1 MKEAAM
7 PYAQSLSLWKSMKLR
22 RKFSAVSVAFTLVL
36 TGLIVFNV
44 LVLKSQTQL
53 SLVTDMAGRQRML
66 SQRFAKE
73 VLLAGQGSVA
83 DHQATL
89 RIMRDGLGALMDG
102 GELVINLDTGTKG
115 EVPAAPTLEIRS
127 RLAEQA
133 VILRGYETAA
143 AGYLAAPAGDQ
154 RRADKLKELLGIQT
168 QLSDSAEVTVKLLGQ
183 QAERVIQG
191 MVLLQVVV
199 GVLCALGGLLISAW
213 IGRQIAAPLEAC
225 SQAAHKVA
233 EGDLRIEPL
242 VINSADEIGV
252 LETAFNEMLASQR
265 TMAIQTRQACDS
277 IIGAASA
284 ILASAQE
291 QAAGTKQQAAAV
303 QEITTTVEEISLS
316 GKQVAERSRQVAG
329 TAEAVAVSGN
339 QGLTTVRESSAGME
353 AIREQTE
360 TVAENIITL
369 SERTQAVGEII
380 ATVNEIA
387 EQSNLVAL
395 NAAIEAAD
403 ARDQGRRFSVVA
415 GEIKNLADQAKEAT
429 SQVRGILEQT
439 QKGIN
444 TSVMLTEEALKR
456 VETGREKAAQSEH
469 VIRQMADNIQESVH
483 AFQQIV
489 GATNQQQIGL
499 EQVTQ
504 ALHEIRQASQQTAL
518 TTAQLEKASLDLGQ
532 LGQSLARTLEKYKL

>member
-1 MKEAAM
+1 MTNANNH
-7 PYAQSLSLWKSMKLR
+7 SLWKTMKLR
-22 RKFSAVSVAFTLVL
+22 RKFSTMSAAFTLVL
-36 TGLIVFNV
+36 AGLIVFNV
-44 LVLKSQTQL
+44 MVLRSQSQY
-53 SLVTDMAGRQRML
+53 SIITDMAGRQRML
-66 SQRFAKE
+66 SQKFSKE
-73 VLLAGQGSVA
+73 VLLSGGGIVV
-83 DHQATL
+83 DHQSTMRL
-89 RIMRDGLGALMDG
+89 MRDSLAALMEG
-102 GELVINLDTGTKG
+102 GEILVNLDTMSKTDLP
-115 EVPAAPTLEIRS
+115 PAPSGEIRAK
-127 RLAEQA
+127 LAEQA
-133 VILRGYETAA
+133 VALRQYDLAATA
-143 AGYLAAPAGDQ
+143 YLASVPSDIKRG
-154 RRADKLKELLGIQT
+154 DKLKDLLNTQT
-168 QLSDSAEVTVKLLGQ
+168 QVSDTADGAVKMLSYHAWSS
-183 QAERVIQG
+183 IQS
-191 MVLLQVVV
+191 MIWLQVVFGAV
-199 GVLCALGGLLISAW
+199 IGLIAMGLSRM
-213 IGRQIAAPLEAC
+213 IGRQIAEPLEAC
-225 SQAAHKVA
+225 SQAARKVA
-233 EGDLRIEPL
+233 DGDLRLEDL
-242 VINSADEIGV
+242 EVNSSDEIGV
-252 LETAFNEMLASQR
+252 LQAAFNQMVHSQR
-265 TMAIQTRQACDS
+265 DVAGQARSACNS
-277 IIGAASA
+277 LIAAAAA
-284 ILASAQE
+284 ILSSAQE

-329 TAEAVAVSGN
+329 TAEAVATSGTV
-339 QGLTTVRESSAGME
+339 GLQAVRDASIGME

-415 GEIKNLADQAKEAT
+415 NEIKNLADQAKEAT

-456 VETGREKAAQSEH
+456 VEVGRERTTQSEH
-469 VIRQMADNIQESVH
+469 VIRQMSDNIQESVH

-504 ALHEIRQASQQTAL
+504 ALHEIRQASQQTAV
-518 TTAQLEKASLDLGQ
+518 TTAQLEKASMDLSQ
-532 LGQSLARTLEKYKL
+532 LGQNLARTLEKYQL

>member
-1 MKEAAM
+1 MNNA
-7 PYAQSLSLWKSMKLR
+7 SHHSVWKDMKLR
-22 RKFSAVSVAFTLVL
+22 RKFSTVSVAFTFVL
-36 TGLIVFNV
+36 AGLIAFNV
-44 LVLKSQTQL
+44 LVLRSQSQQ

-66 SQRFAKE
+66 SQKFAKE
-73 VLLAGQGSVA
+73 VMLVNVGVSSDMQGTLKLL
-83 DHQATL
+83 
-89 RIMRDGLGALMDG
+89 RDSLAALMEG
-102 GELVINLDTGTKG
+102 GEVITNLDTGARAELPPAPNV
-115 EVPAAPTLEIRS
+115 EVRAK
-127 RLAEQA
+127 LAEQA
-133 VILRGYETAA
+133 VALRQYEAVA
-143 AGYLAAPAGDQ
+143 NAYLALPPGDS
-154 RRADKLKELLGIQT
+154 RRTDKLKELLVT
-168 QLSDSAEVTVKLLGQ
+168 QLALSDSAEAAVKMFSF
-183 QAERVIQG
+183 QG
-191 MVLLQVVV
+191 EATIRNMVMLQVVL
-199 GVLCALGGLLISAW
+199 GLICAMAGLVVSSM
-213 IGRQIAAPLEAC
+213 IGRQLADPLAECAEAAR
-225 SQAAHKVA
+225 KVA

-242 VINSADEIGV
+242 EIHSSDEIAV
-252 LETAFNEMLASQR
+252 LQVAFNDMLASQR
-265 TMAIQTRQACDS
+265 DVALQSRTVCDALT
-277 IIGAASA
+277 AAANA
-284 ILASAQE
+284 ILSSAQE

-329 TAEAVAVSGN
+329 TAEAVATSGTA
-339 QGLTTVRESSAGME
+339 GLQAVRDASVGME

-380 ATVNEIA
+380 VTVNEIA

-415 GEIKNLADQAKEAT
+415 NEMKNLADQAKEAT

-456 VETGREKAAQSEH
+456 VETGRERTTVSEH
-469 VIRQMADNIQESVH
+469 VIRQMSDNIQESVH

-504 ALHEIRQASQQTAL
+504 ALHEIRQASQQTAV
-518 TTAQLEKASLDLGQ
+518 TTAQLEKASLDLSQ
-532 LGQSLARTLEKYKL
+532 LGQKLSRTLEKYRL

>member
-1 MKEAAM
+1 MIKT
-7 PYAQSLSLWKSMKLR
+7 AQHSWWKDLKLR
-22 RKFSAVSVAFTLVL
+22 RKFSTVSLGFTLVL
-36 TGLIVFNV
+36 AGLIAFNV
-44 LVLKSQTQL
+44 MVLRSQAQN
-53 SLVTDMAGRQRML
+53 SLITDIAGRQRML
-66 SQRFAKE
+66 SQKFAKE
-73 VLLAGQGSVA
+73 VMLVGAGIGA
-83 DHQATL
+83 DHQVTL
-89 RIMRDGLGALMDG
+89 KLMRDSLAGLMEG
-102 GELVINLDTGTKG
+102 GEVTINLDTGAKADLP
-115 EVPAAPTLEIRS
+115 PAPSQEIRAKLS
-127 RLAEQA
+127 EQA
-133 VILRGYETAA
+133 ALLRQYDAA
-143 AGYLAAPAGDQ
+143 ATALLALPAGEAK
-154 RRADKLKELLGIQT
+154 RADRLKEMLTLQA
-168 QLSDSAEVTVKLLGQ
+168 QLSDSAETAVKLLGHH
-183 QAERVIQG
+183 ADASIRAMIGLEIA
-191 MVLLQVVV
+191 V
-199 GVLCALGGLLISAW
+199 GVLCALAGLVLSGL
-213 IGRQIAAPLEAC
+213 IGRQIADPLAACAEA
-225 SQAAHKVA
+225 ARKIA
-233 EGDLRIEPL
+233 EGDLSIEPL
-242 VINSADEIGV
+242 EVSSSDEIGV
-252 LETAFNEMLASQR
+252 LQEAFDEMLKSQR
-265 TMAIQTRQACDS
+265 DIALQTRSACDALT
-277 IIGAASA
+277 AAAAA
-284 ILASAQE
+284 ILSSAQE

-329 TAEAVAVSGN
+329 TAEAVATSGTA
-339 QGLTTVRESSAGME
+339 GLHAVRDASAGME

-403 ARDQGRRFSVVA
+403 AREQGRRFSVVA

-429 SQVRGILEQT
+429 AQVRGILEQT

-456 VETGREKAAQSEH
+456 VELGREKSTMSEH

-504 ALHEIRQASQQTAL
+504 ALHEIRQASQQTAQ
-518 TTAQLEKASLDLGQ
+518 TTAQLEKASLDLSQ
-532 LGQSLARTLEKYKL
+532 LGQKLSRTLEKYRL

>member
-1 MKEAAM
+1 MTKT
-7 PYAQSLSLWKSMKLR
+7 AQHSWWKSLKLR
-22 RKFSAVSVAFTLVL
+22 RKFSTVSLGFTLVL
-36 TGLIVFNV
+36 AGLIAFNV
-44 LVLKSQTQL
+44 WVLRSQGQSAL
-53 SLVTDMAGRQRML
+53 ITDMAGRQRML
-66 SQRFAKE
+66 SQKFAKE
-73 VLLAGQGSVA
+73 VMLVAQGQPA

-89 RIMRDGLGALMDG
+89 KLMRDSLAALMEG
-102 GELVINLDTGTKG
+102 GEIVVNSDTGAKADI
-115 EVPAAPTLEIRS
+115 PAAASLEIKA

-133 VILRGYETAA
+133 ALLRQYEGAA
-143 AGYLAAPAGDQ
+143 AALLAVPVGDA
-154 RRADKLKELLGIQT
+154 RRVERLRDMLALQT
-168 QLSDSAEVTVKLLGQ
+168 QLSDVADSAVKSMSY
-183 QAERVIQG
+183 QAESSVRVMIALE
-191 MVLLQVVV
+191 VAV
-199 GVLCALGGLLISAW
+199 GLACALAGLVVSGL
-213 IGRQIAAPLEAC
+213 IGRQIADPLAACAEA
-225 SQAAHKVA
+225 ARKIA
-233 EGDLRIEPL
+233 EGDLRLEL
-242 VINSADEIGV
+242 LEVNSSDEIGT
-252 LETAFNEMLASQR
+252 LLQSFDDMLKSQR
-265 TMAIQTRQACDS
+265 DMALQTRSVCDALT
-277 IIGAASA
+277 AAAAA
-284 ILASAQE
+284 ILSSAQE

-329 TAEAVAVSGN
+329 TAEAVASSGTA
-339 QGLTTVRESSAGME
+339 GLHAVRDAAQGME

-403 ARDQGRRFSVVA
+403 AREQGRRFSVVA

-429 SQVRGILEQT
+429 AQVRGILEQT

-456 VETGREKAAQSEH
+456 VESGREKSSMSEH

-504 ALHEIRQASQQTAL
+504 ALHEIQQASRQTAQ
-518 TTAQLEKASLDLGQ
+518 TTAQLEKASLDLSR
-532 LGQSLARTLEKYKL
+532 LGDTLARTLEKYRL

>member
-1 MKEAAM
+1 MNKPAHH
-7 PYAQSLSLWKSMKLR
+7 SLWKDMTLR
-22 RKFSAVSVAFTLVL
+22 RKFSTVSVAFTFVL
-36 TGLIVFNV
+36 AGLIAFNV
-44 LVLKSQTQL
+44 MLLRSHFQQ

-66 SQRFAKE
+66 SQKFTKE
-73 VLLAGQGSVA
+73 VLLVGTGLPSESQG
-83 DHQATL
+83 TL
-89 RIMRDGLGALMDG
+89 KLMRDSLAALMDG
-102 GELVINLDTGTKG
+102 GEVITNLDTGARADL
-115 EVPAAPTLEIRS
+115 PPAPTVEIHAK
-127 RLAEQA
+127 LAEQA
-133 VILRGYETAA
+133 VALRQYETAA
-143 AGYLAAPAGDQ
+143 NAYLALPASDPK
-154 RRADKLKELLGIQT
+154 RLEKLKDLLATQL
-168 QLSDSAEVTVKLLGQ
+168 QLSDSSEVAVKMLDR
-183 QAERVIQG
+183 QADSSIQS
-191 MVLLQVVV
+191 MIALQIVV
-199 GVLCALGGLLISAW
+199 GLICAMAGLIVSSK
-213 IGRQIAAPLEAC
+213 IGRQLSDPLAACAEA
-225 SQAAHKVA
+225 ARKVA
-233 EGDLRIEPL
+233 EGDLRIVPL
-242 VINSADEIGV
+242 EIASSDEIAV
-252 LETAFNEMLASQR
+252 LQVAFNDMLASQR
-265 TMAIQTRQACDS
+265 DVALQSRTVCDALT
-277 IIGAASA
+277 AAANA
-284 ILASAQE
+284 ILSSAQE

-329 TAEAVAVSGN
+329 TAEAVATSGVA
-339 QGLTTVRESSAGME
+339 GLQAVRDASVGME

-415 GEIKNLADQAKEAT
+415 NEIKNLADQAKEAT

-456 VETGREKAAQSEH
+456 VETGRERTTMSEH
-469 VIRQMADNIQESVH
+469 VIRQMSDNIQESVH

-504 ALHEIRQASQQTAL
+504 ALHEIRQASQQTAT
-518 TTAQLEKASLDLGQ
+518 TTAHLEKASLDLNQ
-532 LGQSLARTLEKYKL
+532 LGQKLARTLEKYRL

>member
-1 MKEAAM
+1 MTNANTH
-7 PYAQSLSLWKSMKLR
+7 SLWKTMKLR
-22 RKFSAVSVAFTLVL
+22 RKFSSVSVAFTLVL
-36 TGLIVFNV
+36 AGLIVFNV
-44 LVLKSQTQL
+44 MVLRSQSQY
-53 SLVTDMAGRQRML
+53 SVVTDMVGRQRML
-66 SQRFAKE
+66 SQKFAKE
-73 VLLAGQGSVA
+73 VLLVGNGAVA

-89 RIMRDGLGALMDG
+89 RLMRDSLAVLMEG
-102 GELVINLDTGTKG
+102 GEIILNLDTQAKG
-115 EVPAAPTLEIRS
+115 ELPPAPSAEIRAK
-127 RLAEQA
+127 LAEQA
-133 VILRGYETAA
+133 VALRLYEQAA
-143 AGYLAAPAGDQ
+143 TTYLGMSAADPK
-154 RRADKLKELLGIQT
+154 RADRLRELLIAQT
-168 QLSDSAEVTVKLLGQ
+168 QVSDLAEGAVKMLSYHASSA
-183 QAERVIQG
+183 IQS
-191 MVLLQVVV
+191 MIWLQVVISIII
-199 GVLCALGGLLISAW
+199 GFLGMAISRQ
-213 IGRQIAAPLEAC
+213 IGRQISEPLEAC
-225 SQAAHKVA
+225 SEAARKVA
-233 EGDLRIEPL
+233 DGDLRIDDLE
-242 VINSADEIGV
+242 VNSMDEIGV
-252 LETAFNEMLASQR
+252 LQVAFNQMVHSQRDVASQAR
-265 TMAIQTRQACDS
+265 SACDS
-277 IIGAASA
+277 LIAAAAA
-284 ILASAQE
+284 ILSSAQE

-329 TAEAVAVSGN
+329 TAEAVATSGAT
-339 QGLTTVRESSAGME
+339 GLQAVRDASVGME

-403 ARDQGRRFSVVA
+403 AREQGRRFSVVA
-415 GEIKNLADQAKEAT
+415 NEIKNLADQAKEAT

-456 VETGREKAAQSEH
+456 VESGRERTTQSEH
-469 VIRQMADNIQESVH
+469 VIRQMSDNIQESVH

-504 ALHEIRQASQQTAL
+504 ALHEIRQASQQTAV

-532 LGQSLARTLEKYKL
+532 LGQALAHTLEKYRL

>member
-1 MKEAAM
+1 MNNAVHH
-7 PYAQSLSLWKSMKLR
+7 SLWKNMKLR
-22 RKFSAVSVAFTLVL
+22 RKFSTVSVAFTIVL
-36 TGLIVFNV
+36 AGLIVFNV
-44 LVLKSQTQL
+44 MVLRSQSQQ

-66 SQRFAKE
+66 SQQFAKE
-73 VLLAGQGSVA
+73 VLLAGAGAALDMQG
-83 DHQATL
+83 TPKL
-89 RIMRDGLGALMDG
+89 MRDSLAALMDG
-102 GELVINLDTGTKG
+102 GEIVTNLDTGAKTLLP
-115 EVPAAPTLEIRS
+115 PAPSVEIRVK
-127 RLAEQA
+127 LGEQA
-133 VILRGYETAA
+133 VALRQYETAA
-143 AGYLAAPAGDQ
+143 NAYLGSAAGDTK
-154 RRADKLKELLGIQT
+154 RGDRLKEMLASQL
-168 QLSDSAEVTVKLLGQ
+168 QLSDSAEAAVKMLDH
-183 QAERVIQG
+183 QASSSIQS
-191 MVLLQVVV
+191 MIALQAVV
-199 GVLCALGGLLISAW
+199 GLVCALAGLIVSSL
-213 IGRQIAAPLEAC
+213 IGRQLSDPLAACAV
-225 SQAAHKVA
+225 AARKVA

-242 VINSADEIGV
+242 EVDSADEIAA
-252 LETAFNEMLASQR
+252 LQLAFNDMLASQR
-265 TMAIQTRQACDS
+265 DVALQSRTVCDALTV
-277 IIGAASA
+277 AANA
-284 ILASAQE
+284 ILSSAQE

-329 TAEAVAVSGN
+329 TAEAVATSGAA
-339 QGLTTVRESSAGME
+339 GLQAVRDASVGME

-415 GEIKNLADQAKEAT
+415 NEIKNLADQAKEAT

-456 VETGREKAAQSEH
+456 VETGRERTTVSEH
-469 VIRQMADNIQESVH
+469 VIRQMSDNIQESVH

-504 ALHEIRQASQQTAL
+504 ALHEIRQASQQTAT
-518 TTAQLEKASLDLGQ
+518 TTAHLEKASLDLNQ
-532 LGQSLARTLEKYKL
+532 LGQKLARTLEKYRL

>member
-1 MKEAAM
+1 MNHAA
-7 PYAQSLSLWKSMKLR
+7 QHSLWKSMKLR
-22 RKFSAVSVAFTLVL
+22 RKFSTVSLAITLVL
-36 TGLIVFNV
+36 AGLIAFNV
-44 LVLKSQTQL
+44 LVLRSQSQQ
-53 SLVTDMAGRQRML
+53 SLVTDVAGRQRML
-66 SQRFAKE
+66 SQKFAKE
-73 VLLAGQGSVA
+73 VLLVNLGMSSDMQG
-83 DHQATL
+83 TL
-89 RIMRDGLGALMDG
+89 KLLRDSLAALMEG
-102 GELVINLDTGTKG
+102 GEVITNLDTGAKA
-115 EVPAAPTLEIRS
+115 ELPPAPTVEIRAK
-127 RLAEQA
+127 LAEQA
-133 VILRGYETAA
+133 VALRQYENTASV
-143 AGYLAAPAGDQ
+143 YLGMQPGDA
-154 RRADKLKELLGIQT
+154 RRADRLKELLVSQI
-168 QLSDSAEVTVKLLGQ
+168 QLSDSAEAAVKMLGHH
-183 QAERVIQG
+183 ADSSIRSMIA
-191 MVLLQVVV
+191 LQVAV
-199 GVLCALGGLLISAW
+199 GLLCALVGLIVSSM
-213 IGRQIAAPLEAC
+213 IGRQIADPLEDCAE
-225 SQAAHKVA
+225 AARKVA
-233 EGDLRIEPL
+233 AGDLRIEPL
-242 VINSADEIGV
+242 EVTSSDEIAMLQV
-252 LETAFNEMLASQR
+252 AFNEMLASQR
-265 TMAIQTRQACDS
+265 DVALQSRTVCDALTS
-277 IIGAASA
+277 AANA
-284 ILASAQE
+284 ILSSAQE

-329 TAEAVAVSGN
+329 TAEAVATSGVA
-339 QGLTTVRESSAGME
+339 GLQAVRDASVGME

-415 GEIKNLADQAKEAT
+415 NEIKNLADQAKEAT

-456 VETGREKAAQSEH
+456 VETGRERTTVSEH
-469 VIRQMADNIQESVH
+469 VIRQMSDNIQESVH

-504 ALHEIRQASQQTAL
+504 ALHEIRQASQQTAV
-518 TTAQLEKASLDLGQ
+518 TTAQLEKASLDLNQ
-532 LGQSLARTLEKYKL
+532 LGQKLARTLEKYQL